1 MSATTAASDSGR
13 DLLQERERIAEELR
27 DVAMAHLLTLGF
39 KLVSISSSVQGPSGD
54 RLRDAVGDIDDIIR
68 GLRRLAFGL
77 DRRDDQDA
85 THDANGLILQ
95 TLLDASAELS
105 APGASISV
113 HGDLDR
119 LPPTV
124 AQGLGELL
132 GGVVVSAAA
141 GSGRGR
147 PDITIA
153 IGDHAIDVMISD
165 RGAWQRRD
173 GAGLDLVGMLD
184 RAQHLGGR
192 CTFTLDPDGASVA
205 HWDIPFTPVDTT
217 SMPAQRDEPHPA
229 R

>member
-1 MSATTAASDSGR
+1 
-13 DLLQERERIAEELR
+13 
-27 DVAMAHLLTLGF
+27 MARLLTLGF
-39 KLVSISSSVQGPSGD
+39 KLVSINTSVQGPAGD

-77 DRRDDQDA
+77 DRRDNYED
-85 THDANGLILQ
+85 HEANGLILQ
-95 TLLDASAELS
+95 TLLDASTDLA
-105 APGASISV
+105 APGASVSV
-113 HGDLDR
+113 HGDLAR
-119 LPPTV
+119 LPATV
-124 AQGLGELL
+124 ARGLGELL

-141 GSGRGR
+141 NSGRSR

-153 IGDHAIDVMISD
+153 IGEHAIDVMVSD
-165 RGAWQRRD
+165 GGAWQRRD

-205 HWDIPFTPVDTT
+205 HWDIPFTPVDPT
-217 SMPAQRDEPHPA
+217 SMPAPRADHPA